1 VSLFLDSTLD
11 QVSKAITGDIA
22 DLYPAGLNFD
32 DPSMDAWQTQPFF
45 LGPGMAQVQRAQ
57 KPNSTAFIPGDEIAD
72 ARSHAR
78 GVDPHANSDWLA
90 LAKTQLGTPYVWAA
104 SDPNQGFDCSGFVQ
118 WLVKRVT
125 GTELA
130 HHAATQAQE
139 TKAVSKNQLQPGDLL
154 FFNYGDGIAHVEVYM
169 GNGKMIGTANTT
181 EDLDIDPVDWAHF
194 VQGGRVPG
202 MSSGDVS
209 TNGFPAVKKKG
220 KRQPAPAAVANP
232 IYTPLATGPTFLG
245 GALMPLLQPQALQTP
260 TGMAGTA
267 ATPSAIKPG
276 ETAVQ
281 IGKQLAAERGWTG
294 AQWKALYA
302 LWNRES
308 GWQSDAVNQSSG
320 ATGIPQL
327 LPSAHD
333 IPANWSNPVVQIRWG
348 LNYIAQRYGDPISAM
363 QHSDQQGWY

>member
-1 VSLFLDSTLD
+1 MSLFLQSTLD
-11 QVSKAITGDIA
+11 QVAKAITGDIA

-32 DPSMDAWQTQPFF
+32 EPSMDAWATKPFF
-45 LGPGMAQVQRAQ
+45 LGPGMAAPQRAQ
-57 KPNSTAFIPGDEIAD
+57 KPDVTAFVPGDEIAD
-72 ARSHAR
+72 GRAHAR

-130 HHAATQAQE
+130 HHAATQATE
-139 TKAVSKNQLQPGDLL
+139 TQAVNKNQLQPGDLL

-194 VQGGRVPG
+194 VRGGRVPG
-202 MSSGDVS
+202 MSSGSVS
-209 TNGFPAVKKKG
+209 TNGFAPVMKKG
-220 KRQPAPAAVANP
+220 KKNKPVVAMPNP
-232 IYTPLATGPTFLG
+232 IYTPLQTGPTFLG
-245 GALMPLLQPQALQTP
+245 GALMPLLRPQDGTVPTIP
-260 TGMAGTA
+260 TGAGGA
-267 ATPSAIKPG
+267 AIKPG
-276 ETAVQ
+276 ETNVE
-281 IGKQLAAERGWTG
+281 IGRQLAAERGWTG

-308 GWQSDAVNQSSG
+308 GWREDAVNSSSG

-348 LNYIAQRYGDPISAM
+348 LNYIAQRYGDPVSAM
-363 QHSDQQGWY
+363 QHSNQQGWY